1 MSIKTCMIL
10 DTPFPPDIRVEKE
23 VRSLIRKGYEVHL
36 LCVGE
41 KNEFLKIGDIFVHRI
56 VIDKSSI
63 YKRLLHTRPL
73 LNFFHINYW
82 QKKLL
87 NLHYKEN
94 FSVFHAHDLTTSP
107 YVLLAGQKA
116 DIPVILDMHENFP
129 EAQKAYQSY
138 NKKRFKILPIQTY
151 WLYRLIEKIWISKA
165 FHIITVAKE
174 RKNQLVSQGFDESK
188 ISVLS
193 NTVDVDYL
201 LKIPLRLEQMKKYKE
216 KFVITYI
223 GGFGVHRGLNTLLR
237 SVSLIKHK
245 INDLC
250 LLLVGGSSSEV
261 KNLKMLCHKLAIE
274 NYVEFIGWTDFKQ
287 IPSYIQLSKICI
299 IPHTKSGHTDSTIPH
314 KLFQYMLFEK
324 PVIATDCLP
333 LKRIIQECECGVIF
347 KSGDPNSLADAI
359 LSLYNNPSLLEKLG
373 INGKKAV
380 ISKYNWKKSEKT
392 LLNIYKKAI
401 TPSS

>member
-1 MSIKTCMIL
+1 MIL
-10 DTPFPPDIRVEKE
+10 DAPFPPDIRVEKE
-23 VRSLIRKGYEVHL
+23 ARSLIRNGYDVHL

-41 KNEFLKIGDIFVHRI
+41 KHESVLVGDIFVHRI
-56 VIDKSSI
+56 VIDRSSI
-63 YKRLLHTRPL
+63 YNRLLHTRPL

-87 NLHYKEN
+87 DLHYKEN

-107 YVLLAGQKA
+107 CALLAGKKTNT
-116 DIPVILDMHENFP
+116 PVILDLHENFP

-138 NKKRFKILPIQTY
+138 NKKRLPILSIQTY
-151 WLYRLIEKIWISKA
+151 WLYRLIEKMWISNSYY
-165 FHIITVAKE
+165 IITVVKE
-174 RKNQLVSQGFDESK
+174 RKNQLVNQGFDESK
-188 ISVLS
+188 ISILS
-193 NTVDVDYL
+193 NTADVNYI
-201 LKIPLRLEQMKKYKE
+201 LKIPLRFELMQRYKE
-216 KFVITYI
+216 KFVVTYI
-223 GGFGVHRGLNTLLR
+223 GGFGVHRGLNTLLK
-237 SVSLIKHK
+237 SVTLIKDK
-245 INDLC
+245 INDLR
-250 LLLVGGSSSEV
+250 LILVGGSFSEV
-261 KNLKMLCHKLAIE
+261 NNLKMLCHRLAIE
-274 NYVEFIGWTDFKQ
+274 NFVEFVGWTDFQQ